1 MDYFETILLDISTSE
16 LLGVAPKAESKEAI
30 TIYNK
35 IFQYLRDD
43 VCVNVCKNNDT
54 FIQYHYTKDT
64 RTISFHIHYHTLEA
78 FKLDNIMSYLHH
90 RFAELDLIIVL
101 RNYTLNTHK
110 MKFIYL

>member
-1 MDYFETILLDISTSE
+1 MNYFETILLDISTSN

-30 TIYNK
+30 MIYNK

-54 FIQYHYTKDT
+54 VLQYLYTKDT
-64 RTISFHIHYHTLEA
+64 RTISFHIPFHASEA

-101 RNYTLNTHK
+101 RNYTFHHIKT
-110 MKFIYL
+110 KFIFL

>member
-1 MDYFETILLDISTSE
+1 MNYFETILLDISTSE

-54 FIQYHYTKDT
+54 VLQYIYMKDT
-64 RTISFHIHYHTLEA
+64 RTISFHIYTNTLEA
-78 FKLDNIMSYLHH
+78 FKLVNIMSYLNH
-90 RFAELDLIIVL
+90 RFAELDLIIVMI
-101 RNYTLNTHK
+101 NYTLNTHK